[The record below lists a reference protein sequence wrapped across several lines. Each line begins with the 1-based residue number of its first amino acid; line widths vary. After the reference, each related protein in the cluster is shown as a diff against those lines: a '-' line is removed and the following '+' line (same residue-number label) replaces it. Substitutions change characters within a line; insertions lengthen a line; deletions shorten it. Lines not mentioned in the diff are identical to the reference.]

1 MDEYQI
7 TKSLK
12 HACIHFF
19 LVLFSYRIFFTLTY
33 FCFNLSF
40 ISAQVYPDLKVDSL
54 LKSGINNIIIQ
65 NYDYAKRDF
74 VILEKEFPNLPLGKI
89 YFAAV
94 EIAKSY
100 DLDIPFNVKIIQKKL
115 EEAKKISEA
124 LIDKNENNIWN
135 YYFLALANGY
145 EAYFNALNGN
155 WLSAFGTGV
164 VSVNLFE
171 KCISLN
177 PDFYEAL
184 IAIGTYKYW
193 KSKEM
198 GFLDWLPFV
207 EDQREEGIMLLEK
220 AVKNSSYNSYLAIN
234 SLIWIYIDKEDYK
247 KSVKLSQ
254 SVLSNYPKSR
264 FFKFG
269 LARALEEFDLKESIK
284 EYYNILNSYSDSE
297 KKNRCNEIMI
307 KHKIAQ
313 QYEKIGEH
321 RAALNLCN
329 EILGIKNLTQY
340 EHIKMDARLE
350 RVKTLKNEISKGN

>member
-1 MDEYQI
+1 MDECQI
-7 TKSLK
+7 TKSFNQSFV
-12 HACIHFF
+12 HFF
-19 LVLFSYRIFFTLTY
+19 SVLLTYRLFFTLTF

-40 ISAQVYPDLKVDSL
+40 ISAQVYPDRKIDSL
-54 LKSGINNIIIQ
+54 LKSGIKNIINQ
-65 NYDYAKRDF
+65 NYDLAKRDF

-100 DLDIPFNVKIIQKKL
+100 DLDIPFNTKIIQTKL
-115 EEAKKISEA
+115 EEAKEISEE
-124 LIDKNENNIWN
+124 LIDKDENDTWN

-145 EAYFNALNGN
+145 EAYFNALNGD
-155 WLSAFGTGV
+155 WLSAFGSGV

-171 KCISLN
+171 KCISIN

-198 GFLDWLPFV
+198 DFLDWLPFV
-207 EDQREEGIMLLEK
+207 EDEREEGINLLEK
-220 AVKNSSYNSYLAIN
+220 AVINSSYNSYLAIN
-234 SLIWIYIDKEDYK
+234 SLIWIYIDKGDYK

-254 SVLSNYPKSR
+254 SVLSDYPKSR

-269 LARALEEFDLKESIK
+269 LARALEDVDLKESIK
-284 EYYNILNSYSDSE
+284 EYYNILNSFSDSK

-313 QYEKIGEH
+313 QYEKLEEH
-321 RAALNLCN
+321 QAALKICD
-329 EILGIKNLTQY
+329 EILNIKNLSQY
-340 EHIKMDARLE
+340 EHQKMDSRLD
-350 RVKTLKNEISKGN
+350 RVRALKNEISKGN